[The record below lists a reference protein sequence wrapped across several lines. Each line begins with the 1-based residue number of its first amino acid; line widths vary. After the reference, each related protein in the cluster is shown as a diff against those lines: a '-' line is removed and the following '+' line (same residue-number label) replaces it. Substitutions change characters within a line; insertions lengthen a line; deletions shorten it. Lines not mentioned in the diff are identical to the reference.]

1 MDHPGRGRTLRAAG
15 HPGRT
20 RADTHFSVLR
30 RVMRCQTVWILH
42 TRQMTS
48 LPALPDSPALHTA
61 IRRELYS
68 FTLYRLLEAALLCL
82 TVFAP
87 VGLIFG
93 EPRHP
98 HLAIAIAIVYLIAAV
113 ALFFSGRRGHI
124 TTQVVLGISIDI
136 LISTLATNALPG
148 VASGIAMMLL
158 FNIGAAALFLPL
170 RKGLVLAA
178 IASVALALQLG
189 WSYLSSN
196 AITRP
201 LIEIP
206 MFAVSYLAIA
216 TLTSLLGQQLRATEA
231 LAEHRGS
238 QAANLAEVNELIIR
252 RMRTGVLL
260 VDGDGEIRLANEA
273 ALLHLGAAGE
283 GRRMLATAAPPLYA
297 RLRLWERS
305 GNQDATPL
313 QLAQDLPEIL
323 PRFARMLADGDQ
335 VLVFLDD
342 AELASRRA
350 ESLTLA
356 TLGRFSASLAHEIRN
371 PLAAISYAT
380 QLLEE
385 SQDINQ
391 SDRRLLEIIYQQTRR
406 MNGIVE
412 SVLGL
417 ARRERAQHEHLDLGA
432 FARQFV
438 ADYLESHP
446 LDNDTLD
453 IKHTGGP
460 LPCLADR
467 RQLQQIVTV
476 LVHNALVYGRMPG
489 EPAQVSVH
497 AHRDDKG
504 APVLDVQ
511 DRGPGIPETVAA
523 QMFRPFFTTSS
534 HGTGLGLYLAQEM
547 CQANQAELIHIPLP
561 AGGTCFRIRLTGAR
575 AIATP

>member
-1 MDHPGRGRTLRAAG
+1 MLQAYLPS
-15 HPGRT
+15 
-20 RADTHFSVLR
+20 DT
-30 RVMRCQTVWILH
+30 Q
-42 TRQMTS
+42 S
-48 LPALPDSPALHTA
+48 LQVA

-87 VGLIFG
+87 VGMIFG
-93 EPRHP
+93 QPRHP
-98 HLAIAIAIVYLIAAV
+98 HLAAGIAIVYLIAAI
-113 ALFFSGRRGHI
+113 ALFFSGRRGQVN
-124 TTQVVLGISIDI
+124 TQVWTGISLDI
-136 LISTLATNALPG
+136 LASTLATNALPNVG
-148 VASGIAMMLL
+148 SGIAMMLL

-170 RKGLVLAA
+170 RKGLMLAA
-178 IASVALALQLG
+178 IASVALALQLA
-189 WSYLSSN
+189 WSYLTQE
-196 AITRP
+196 AINRP

-206 MFAVSYLAIA
+206 MFALSYLAIA
-216 TLTSLLGQQLRATEA
+216 TLTSLLGQQLRATAA

-283 GRRMLATAAPPLYA
+283 GRRMLATAAPALYA
-297 RLRLWERS
+297 RLRLWERD
-305 GNQDATPL
+305 GTQDTTPL

-323 PRFARMLADGDQ
+323 PRFARMLAEGDQ

-385 SQDINQ
+385 SQDINT

-417 ARRERAQHEHLDLGA
+417 ARRERAQHEHLDLGE

-438 ADYLESHP
+438 AEYLQNHP

-453 IKHTGGP
+453 IKVAPGAF
-460 LPCLADR
+460 PCLADR

-489 EPAQVSVH
+489 APAHVSVH
-497 AHRDDKG
+497 VYRDDKG

-547 CQANQAELIHIPLP
+547 CQANQAELQHIPLP

-575 AIATP
+575 AITTG